1 MKPPLLR
8 RNAAAERRK
17 IYAVLDGFMPP
28 PLDKGGFLIIK
39 FIKFIKFI
47 KNHVAWL
54 VLASQSGV
62 ISIRGVAI

>member
-39 FIKFIKFI
+39 FIKFIK
-47 KNHVAWL
+47 NHVAWL

-62 ISIRGVAI
+62 ISTRGVAI